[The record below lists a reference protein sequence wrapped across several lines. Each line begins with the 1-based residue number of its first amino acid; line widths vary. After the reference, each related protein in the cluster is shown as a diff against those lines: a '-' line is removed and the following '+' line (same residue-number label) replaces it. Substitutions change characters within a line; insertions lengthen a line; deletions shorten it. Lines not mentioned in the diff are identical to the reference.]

1 MPTLHE
7 NAQVLLRKL
16 TANPNASFHPGQ
28 FEAIEALVT
37 DRRRTL
43 VVQRTGWGKSA
54 VYFISALLMRAQ
66 GSGVVLI
73 ISPLLSL
80 MRDQVQA
87 AERAGVR
94 AAMVNSANVTE
105 WEAIR
110 ARLDANEL
118 DVLLIGPE
126 RLNNPAFREEWMPYL
141 QPRLGLLVVD
151 EAHCISDWG
160 HDFRPDYRRIGA
172 LIRELDT
179 NVPVLATTAT
189 ANERVSRD
197 IAEQLA
203 AGASPEDVVVLR
215 GSLTRDSLR
224 LGVLQ
229 LPDEAQRLGWLVEY
243 LDTLPGSGIIY
254 TLTVSAAE
262 DTARL
267 LQTAGHKVLA
277 YTGKTDPDE
286 RREAEEALK
295 TNRVKALVA
304 TSALGMGFDKPD
316 LGFVVHLGAPS
327 SAVSYYQQVGRAGRG
342 TDHADVLLLP
352 GREDRAIWEYFAT
365 ASMPDEQNAYAV
377 CEALAD
383 EPDGLSIPALEARVQ
398 LRRSTLELL
407 LKVLDVEDAVRKIG
421 SRWYSTGTPWSYDAP
436 RYRAVAQ
443 ARVREQEAMLAYE
456 STEGCRM
463 VFLAREL
470 DDTTA
475 APCGKCDRCV
485 GPWYP
490 EQVSERAVQQAQGTL
505 NAVGVEIAPRGMWP
519 TGLQELAGEN
529 APKGKIPVS
538 ERAEP
543 GYALARL
550 SDVGWGSRVRE
561 LLATDES
568 GEPLDTPVPQSLGQA
583 CVRVLAAWDWGETGR
598 PETVLTVPS
607 PVRPTLARSLGEG
620 LAHVGKLVY
629 LGEAKLV
636 AEPRF
641 FGGNSVF
648 RCADVMRSYQIPPEV
663 IERLREHPGP
673 VLLVSDIVDSRWS
686 ITVLAQRLRTGGAS
700 AVYPFALG
708 VTH

>member
-1 MPTLHE
+1 M
-7 NAQVLLRKL
+7 
-16 TANPNASFHPGQ
+16 
-28 FEAIEALVT
+28 
-37 DRRRTL
+37 
-43 VVQRTGWGKSA
+43 
-54 VYFISALLMRAQ
+54 
-66 GSGVVLI
+66 
-73 ISPLLSL
+73 
-80 MRDQVQA
+80 
-87 AERAGVR
+87 
-94 AAMVNSANVTE
+94 
-105 WEAIR
+105 
-110 ARLDANEL
+110 
-118 DVLLIGPE
+118 
-126 RLNNPAFREEWMPYL
+126 
-141 QPRLGLLVVD
+141 
-151 EAHCISDWG
+151 
-160 HDFRPDYRRIGA
+160 
-172 LIRELDT
+172 
-179 NVPVLATTAT
+179 
-189 ANERVSRD
+189 
-197 IAEQLA
+197 
-203 AGASPEDVVVLR
+203 
-215 GSLTRDSLR
+215 
-224 LGVLQ
+224 
-229 LPDEAQRLGWLVEY
+229 
-243 LDTLPGSGIIY
+243 
-254 TLTVSAAE
+254 
-262 DTARL
+262 
-267 LQTAGHKVLA
+267 
-277 YTGKTDPDE
+277 
-286 RREAEEALK
+286 
-295 TNRVKALVA
+295 
-304 TSALGMGFDKPD
+304 
-316 LGFVVHLGAPS
+316 
-327 SAVSYYQQVGRAGRG
+327 
-342 TDHADVLLLP
+342 
-352 GREDRAIWEYFAT
+352 
-365 ASMPDEQNAYAV
+365 
-377 CEALAD
+377 
-383 EPDGLSIPALEARVQ
+383 
-398 LRRSTLELL
+398 
-407 LKVLDVEDAVRKIG
+407 RKIG

-475 APCGKCDRCV
+475 APCGKCDRCA
-485 GPWYP
+485 GSWYP

-529 APKGKIPVS
+529 ASKGKIPVS

-568 GEPLDTPVPQSLGQA
+568 GEPLDTPVPQALGQA

-629 LGEAKLV
+629 LGEAELA

-663 IERLREHPGP
+663 LEKLREHPGP

-686 ITVLAQRLRTGGAS
+686 ITVLAQQLRAGGAS